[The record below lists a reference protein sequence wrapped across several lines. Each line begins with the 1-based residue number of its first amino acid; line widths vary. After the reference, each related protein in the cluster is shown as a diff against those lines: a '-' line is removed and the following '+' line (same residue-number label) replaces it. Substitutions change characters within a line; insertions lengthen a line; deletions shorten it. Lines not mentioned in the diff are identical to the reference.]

1 MNPVVIVLGIVLLI
15 LVYILYSYTT
25 NTTTSLT
32 SQADLNKQP
41 ISAVTIPNPT
51 NTRYAY
57 SLWVFVNSWSN
68 AIGDDS
74 GNSHNLFF
82 IKHDGGNPQNILRLY
97 LDSTAPVLKCDFG
110 MNTNTYN
117 TVTITNNFPIQKW
130 TYVTISV
137 DNQFVDCYLDGK
149 LIKSSIVADTNGNPP
164 LTGSLNTKLNIGNSN
179 GTSFNALIAKFQFNS
194 SPLDPQTVWTNYL
207 SGNGMNSLTS
217 SNYGLNVSVLRNNAI
232 QNVYTLF

>member
-1 MNPVVIVLGIVLLI
+1 
-15 LVYILYSYTT
+15 
-25 NTTTSLT
+25 
-32 SQADLNKQP
+32 
-41 ISAVTIPNPT
+41 
-51 NTRYAY
+51 
-57 SLWVFVNSWSN
+57 
-68 AIGDDS
+68 
-74 GNSHNLFF
+74 
-82 IKHDGGNPQNILRLY
+82 LY